1 MHEILIDSVERPF
14 RGSVHALLLVI
25 PRDYAVN
32 FSLKLLPPRL
42 RLISRQNRDFLEE
55 LVVDSVVVQQHS
67 DQFIALS
74 RDSGPPFPLF
84 REWRIGWGGGRSGRG
99 ER

>member
-32 FSLKLLPPRL
+32 FSLKLLPPR
-42 RLISRQNRDFLEE
+42 FLEE

-67 DQFIALS
+67 DQFVAFSENGVL
-74 RDSGPPFPLF
+74 DG
-84 REWRIGWGGGRSGRG
+84 EEAVAVAERG
-99 ER
+99 ERMVGEEAASHFN

>member
-1 MHEILIDSVERPF
+1 MREILVDSIERPF
-14 RGSVHALLLVI
+14 RGSVHVLRLVI
-25 PRDYAVN
+25 PRDDPVD

-42 RLISRQNRDFLEE
+42 RLTSRQNRNFLEE

-67 DQFIALS
+67 DQFVALS

-84 REWRIGWGGGRSGRG
+84 REWRIGWRGGRSDRG
-99 ER
+99 EW